1 MHDNSGAMDDG
12 KRYDGDNDD
21 DCLASAPNGSYNGK
35 RQRYDGMTGTT
46 RDNNDT
52 TRDNNDTTVRTDS
65 DRGQQLQ
72 DDTHNDEDY
81 RVCVRIHTPRDH
93 DG

>member
-1 MHDNSGAMDDG
+1 MTTVPHKTTG
-12 KRYDGDNDD
+12 KRYDGDNDDD

-46 RDNNDT
+46 RDD
-52 TRDNNDTTVRTDS
+52 DNTTVRMDS

-72 DDTHNDEDY
+72 DDMHNDEDY
-81 RVCVRIHTPRDH
+81 RVCVRIRAPRDH